1 MNEKFFIY
9 KSSYIKNEKPDLS
22 FVPMMARRKLSTIAR
37 ITFALL
43 NDCYAEP
50 DINLVFASQFGEFD
64 RLEALISQY
73 TDEKE
78 VSPISFGSSVHNAS
92 IGAFSL
98 FKGIKN
104 KYNAVSAGVNSLS
117 NGFLEAVLDQEKTL
131 FCYADTLP
139 ELRGAA
145 CLIGKVPSEG
155 ADEIEFIP
163 EKNDCNKDEFVRFV
177 RFLNKENSEFISPVY
192 TLRRLK

>member
-37 ITFALL
+37 ISFALL
-43 NDCYAEP
+43 NECYAGS
-50 DINLVFASQFGEFD
+50 DVNLVFASQFGEFD
-64 RLEALISQY
+64 RLEALIAQY
-73 TDEKE
+73 ISENE

-117 NGFLEAVLDQEKTL
+117 NGFLEAVTEDDKTL
-131 FCYADTLP
+131 FCFSDTLP
-139 ELRGAA
+139 ELRGAS
-145 CLIGKVPSEG
+145 CLIGKVPAEG
-155 ADEIEFIP
+155 ADVVEFIP
-163 EKNDCNKDEFVRFV
+163 EKNDCLEDEFEKFV
-177 RFLNKENSEFISPVY
+177 RFLKKECEEFKAPVY

>member
-9 KSSYIKNEKPDLS
+9 KSSYLKNEKPDLS

-37 ITFALL
+37 IAFALL
-43 NDCYAEP
+43 NDSYDDE
-50 DINLVFASQFGEFD
+50 DVNLVFASQFGEFD
-64 RLEALISQY
+64 RLEALIAQY
-73 TDEKE
+73 TSENE
-78 VSPISFGSSVHNAS
+78 VSPVSFGSSVHNAS

-117 NGFLEAVLDQEKTL
+117 NGFFEAVMEDEKTL

-145 CLIGKVPSEG
+145 CLTGKVPEEG
-155 ADEIEFIP
+155 ADEIELIP
-163 EKNDCNKDEFVRFV
+163 EKNDCLDDEFGRFV
-177 RFLNKENSEFISPVY
+177 SFLKKESDEFISPVY